1 MKNKDLAKV
10 NSKELTSKIEDLKKE
25 LIKLNAQRSTGTAM
39 ENPKRIRV
47 VKRTIA
53 RIHTIL
59 KNKPKEEVKKQ

>member
-1 MKNKDLAKV
+1 MKAKDLAKG
-10 NSKELTSKIEDLKKE
+10 SEKELTSKLEDLKKE

-53 RIHTIL
+53 KINTII
-59 KNKPKEEVKKQ
+59 KNKPKEVTKKQ